1 MVKHRYNAAP
11 KVHERIHLKKSA
23 IRIAVTGAAGQ
34 VAYSLLFRLAS
45 GEVFGTEQPIKLQ
58 LLEITSAMGA
68 LEGVILELEDCAF
81 PLLHEIVATDSAS
94 TAFKA
99 ANWCLLVGSRPR
111 GRGMQRSD
119 LITMN
124 GPIFVEQGRAIN
136 SNAAEDVRVI
146 VVGNPCNT
154 TCLVAAS
161 NAPEIPKD
169 RWYAMTRLD
178 ENRAKAQLANRS
190 SRPVSDI
197 SNLALW
203 GNHSAIQYP
212 DFENARISGEPAT
225 EIIRDRDWLEGDFQK
240 LTGERGAAIINAR
253 GASSAASAANA
264 VIDTLISISK
274 PTKNNDW
281 HSAAVFSE
289 GNSYGIAND
298 LFYSFPLSTSADGA
312 ISVVEGL
319 RLSDYGLLRLKE
331 NEEELISERAAIR
344 NLLP

>member
-1 MVKHRYNAAP
+1 MLRRS
-11 KVHERIHLKKSA
+11 VHERFVLKKSA

-58 LLEITSAMGA
+58 LLEITPAMGA

-81 PLLHEIVATDSAS
+81 PLLQEVVATDCSS
-94 TAFKA
+94 KAFKA

-111 GRGMQRSD
+111 SHSMQRSD
-119 LITMN
+119 LITIN
-124 GPIFVEQGRAIN
+124 GPIFVEQGSSIN
-136 SNAAEDVRVI
+136 TNSAEDVRVI

-154 TCLVAAS
+154 NCLVAAS

-178 ENRAKAQLANRS
+178 ENRAKAQLANHS

-225 EIIRDRDWLEGDFQK
+225 EIIRDRVWLEGDFQK
-240 LTGERGAAIINAR
+240 LAGDRGAAIINAR

-264 VIDTLISISK
+264 VIDTLISVSN

-281 HSAAVFSE
+281 YSAAVYSK

-298 LFYSFPLSTSADGA
+298 LFYSFPLRTSSDGTVS
-312 ISVVEGL
+312 IVEGL
-319 RLSDYGLLRLKE
+319 RMSEYGLKRLKE
-331 NEEELISERAAIR
+331 NEEELQSERAAIQ